1 MAWRNRFF
9 SGLKFQIC
17 GLYITNEQRLNF
29 SLKSLHL
36 RRVFGDGRER
46 QQLLIIPIGVTVNQI
61 IKMWKDAWKY
71 GQERWSGM
79 ITIAM
84 A

>member
-1 MAWRNRFF
+1 MN
-9 SGLKFQIC
+9 K
-17 GLYITNEQRLNF
+17 NEILSQ
-29 SLKSLHL
+29 KSLYL

-46 QQLLIIPIGVTVNQI
+46 QQLLIIPTGVTVNQI
-61 IKMWKDAWKY
+61 IKMLKDAWNY

-79 ITIAM
+79 ITAAM

>member
-1 MAWRNRFF
+1 M
-9 SGLKFQIC
+9 
-17 GLYITNEQRLNF
+17 
-29 SLKSLHL
+29 
-36 RRVFGDGRER
+36 FGDGREQ

-61 IKMWKDAWKY
+61 IKMLKDAWNY

-79 ITIAM
+79 ITAAM